1 METLNKQEE
10 AFLNVVSS
18 WMQEGD
24 GKNEVYLAG
33 SVAGPIELGT
43 DQTFTRCEE
52 LSLSDALIDRLKGMG
67 VEDVRL
73 NAEDTMAA
81 LNQSASK
88 NFQGALLSAVAEL
101 EAMND
106 MSMDDEDEDLAPGMH

>member
-10 AFLNVVSS
+10 AFLSVVSS
-18 WMQEGD
+18 WMQEEGN

-33 SVAGPIELGT
+33 SAAGPIELGP
-43 DQTFTRCEE
+43 DHTFTRCDD
-52 LSLSDALIDRLKGMG
+52 LGLSDALIDRMKAMG

-73 NAEDTMAA
+73 NAEDTMAS

-88 NFQGALLSAVAEL
+88 NFQGALLGAASQRD
-101 EAMND
+101 AMND
-106 MSMDDEDEDLAPGMH
+106 MSVEDDDDLAPGMH